1 MENNDRIQIN
11 GVWYVKENT
20 EEKLK
25 SIKLDPVDSQV
36 CSVENDDFAGY
47 IVSFFLKKGIRIIKI
62 KFHSF
67 RFHQHHLNLILMRH
81 VKNFSV

>member
-1 MENNDRIQIN
+1 MKSF
-11 GVWYVKENT
+11 KENEFSVIREH
-20 EEKLK
+20 EEFVWLH
-25 SIKLDPVDSQV
+25 DRF
-36 CSVENDDFAGY
+36 VENDDFAGY